1 MVTYSLSGSDLS
13 HEMTAGADTPANPHD
28 CDQQGATCLAFGPQD
43 SGMFAAAFAL
53 LDKYSELGRLTLKYF
68 KSFESFYLL
77 MKLRFLKNLIYR

>member
-1 MVTYSLSGSDLS
+1 M
-13 HEMTAGADTPANPHD
+13 
-28 CDQQGATCLAFGPQD
+28 CLAFGSQD

-53 LDKYSELGRLTLKYF
+53 LDKYSKLDRLTFKYF